1 MRALTREQILE
12 LVPYAAE
19 LRDKKLL
26 HNYAYHGTLRAA
38 ATAAGLSSHK
48 PIVLAVRRA
57 RAARDAA
64 TTTRTRSDVPDE
76 SNAPKPDRAFV
87 QGRTARAPLMRA
99 NTPSA
104 SYRGD
109 APTHLVIPDT
119 QVKPGAPLVH
129 LKWVAMY
136 AAHKRPN
143 KIIHLGDHYDL
154 PSLSS
159 YDKGT
164 KRAEGRRLSADIS
177 AGALALRIFN
187 ETLAKHAPDYAPDKV
202 MLTGNHEERMQR
214 HIDASPELDGVLSM
228 GSLRREEFGWTT
240 HDFLRPVDIDGVR
253 YSHYFVRNTHG
264 QVMQS
269 KSGQPSARE
278 QVKREGVSCVAGHK
292 QSLDVHHQSYQDGI
306 KTGVIA
312 GSCYLHQEGYLTP
325 QGDNYWRGVLMLN
338 NVVDG
343 EFALW
348 CVGLDWLCRRYEG
361 KSLKEFLATA
371 KDSELMIADV

>member
-1 MRALTREQILE
+1 MRALTKEQIWE
-12 LVPYAAE
+12 LVPYAAGP
-19 LRDKKLL
+19 RDSLYLKA
-26 HNYAYHGTLRAA
+26 YAYCGTLRAA
-38 ATAAGLSSHK
+38 AKSVGVRSHK

-64 TTTRTRSDVPDE
+64 KPV
-76 SNAPKPDRAFV
+76 APTKPLPDRSFV

-104 SYRGD
+104 SYKGE

-119 QVKPGAPLVH
+119 QVKPGVPLVH
-129 LKWVAMY
+129 IKWVAMY
-136 AAHKRPN
+136 AAHKRPD

-164 KRAEGRRLSADIS
+164 KRAEGRRLSGDVN

-187 ETLAKHAPDYAPDKV
+187 ETLSVNAPDYKPEKI
-202 MLTGNHEERMQR
+202 MLTGNHEERLQR

-228 GSLRREEFGWTT
+228 ATLRREEFGWTT

-278 QVKREGVSCVAGHK
+278 QVKREGVSCIAGHK